1 MQVSEKSIVPII
13 AQTPLN
19 NPRGSLNIAG
29 NSLKS
34 WIVEPQVEYGG
45 ALGNGRLNVLIGS
58 TFSEYR
64 QSSNSISA
72 DGYKSDNLLNSLSG
86 AASYYGLNQF
96 SEYKYTALFGRI
108 NYNWR
113 QKYIVNV
120 SGRSDGSSRFGPGK
134 RFADFGA
141 VGAAWLFDGEAFMR
155 KLLPFLSFGKLRA
168 SYGLTG
174 NDQIGNY
181 KYLDTWSIYYNTYQ
195 DNTALYPTGLY
206 NPLYGWETNK
216 KLEVGLDLG
225 FFKDRLYLSSTYYNN
240 RSGNQLIR
248 YQIPEQTGFVD
259 VVRNFP
265 ALVQNQGF
273 EFELITVPVKT
284 SKFKW
289 SFDANISLPS
299 NKLLSFNDLASS
311 AYAGAYIV
319 GKSLNVIY
327 KLHSLGVDPATGAFQ
342 FEDFNKDNAI
352 TTPSDLHVGGKTDP
366 LFYGG
371 FRNTLT
377 FKRFELNIFFDFKK
391 QTGLNYLYSI
401 YGNYYIPGFPI
412 NQPKYVLERWEN
424 PGDVTEIQKFTTIV
438 YSNAYRSKTNFRY
451 SDGVYSDA
459 SFLRLKTASIAWQLP
474 ETVFKVIKTYNSKLF
489 ISAQN
494 LFTISKYKGTDPE
507 VQNYYALPTLRTI
520 AAGINLNF

>member
-1 MQVSEKSIVPII
+1 
-13 AQTPLN
+13 
-19 NPRGSLNIAG
+19 
-29 NSLKS
+29 
-34 WIVEPQVEYGG
+34 
-45 ALGNGRLNVLIGS
+45 
-58 TFSEYR
+58 
-64 QSSNSISA
+64 
-72 DGYKSDNLLNSLSG
+72 
-86 AASYYGLNQF
+86 
-96 SEYKYTALFGRI
+96 
-108 NYNWR
+108 
-113 QKYIVNV
+113 
-120 SGRSDGSSRFGPGK
+120 
-134 RFADFGA
+134 
-141 VGAAWLFDGEAFMR
+141 
-155 KLLPFLSFGKLRA
+155 
-168 SYGLTG
+168 
-174 NDQIGNY
+174 
-181 KYLDTWSIYYNTYQ
+181 
-195 DNTALYPTGLY
+195 
-206 NPLYGWETNK
+206 
-216 KLEVGLDLG
+216 
-225 FFKDRLYLSSTYYNN
+225 
-240 RSGNQLIR
+240 
-248 YQIPEQTGFVD
+248 
-259 VVRNFP
+259 
-265 ALVQNQGF
+265 
-273 EFELITVPVKT
+273 
-284 SKFKW
+284 
-289 SFDANISLPS
+289 
-299 NKLLSFNDLASS
+299 LLSFNDLASS